1 LVEQITRSQEC
12 EEKLGRDDY
21 NDLRAQ
27 DDAGLHGRGQGW
39 MEQSGKAGGFSV
51 LDLAA
56 LVMGSAIASIHVI
69 RISRQDLSAGGW
81 IMVCLVLAGVTLT
94 AAGPFVF
101 LARRY
106 ARKEPAYPRIG
117 DRLWALLGLPW
128 LVSAIL
134 KSATAATE
142 PRYEPLFTTTLSVGL
157 AIACM
162 TALAVVW
169 NTWIRVPPEEA
180 TRLES
185 GPWTNRVGLI
195 IAIAWPLQCGLGMI
209 VLS

>member
-1 LVEQITRSQEC
+1 M
-12 EEKLGRDDY
+12 
-21 NDLRAQ
+21 A
-27 DDAGLHGRGQGW
+27 
-39 MEQSGKAGGFSV
+39 QSGRAGGFSV

-69 RISRQDLSAGGW
+69 RISRQDLSVGAW
-81 IMVCLVLAGVTLT
+81 IMICLVFAGVTLT

-106 ARKEPAYPRIG
+106 VRKEPAYPKIG
-117 DRLWALLGLPW
+117 DQLWALLGLPW

-134 KSATAATE
+134 KSAAPATE

-157 AIACM
+157 GIVCM
-162 TALAVVW
+162 AALVVIW
-169 NTWIRVPPEEA
+169 NTWIMVPPEKA
-180 TRLES
+180 TRMES
-185 GPWTNRVGLI
+185 GPWTNRVGFI